1 MFFESRGKR
10 HDGESDDPVRLWID
24 AQDVTLVI
32 FNVLAFDV
40 FGVFQRH
47 VQDIRG
53 WIICNRHNER
63 LAVPEKYINF
73 PTFPVPACSGPY
85 AVMTLPAPDPFLMS
99 EVLYWTTTLTMLE
112 VGASSP

>member
-53 WIICNRHNER
+53 SIICNRHNER
-63 LAVPEKYINF
+63 LAGTEKKKNKYNPHDVGSWSQQSVTIKNEPLLHF
-73 PTFPVPACSGPY
+73 R
-85 AVMTLPAPDPFLMS
+85 TL
-99 EVLYWTTTLTMLE
+99 
-112 VGASSP
+112 